1 MKKIV
6 FLRLDLDAI
15 GGAQRYLS
23 RLVKALK
30 DSGVACETRGFNGS
44 KQGGK
49 RARTRFILA
58 LSASL
63 APTSTALATACTK
76 SI

>member
-30 DSGVACETRGFNGS
+30 DSGVACETRGH
-44 KQGGK
+44 
-49 RARTRFILA
+49 I
-58 LSASL
+58 
-63 APTSTALATACTK
+63 
-76 SI
+76 